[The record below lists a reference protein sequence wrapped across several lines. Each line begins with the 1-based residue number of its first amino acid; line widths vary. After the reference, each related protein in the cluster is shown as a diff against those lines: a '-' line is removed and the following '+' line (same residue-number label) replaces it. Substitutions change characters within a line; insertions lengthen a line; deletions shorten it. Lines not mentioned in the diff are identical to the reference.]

1 MGEYLVVYERLKK
14 SANAESFCLASKIS
28 DPDSSQMKKL
38 IFDLKCVL
46 NCTTLTWLA
55 KKTKPQ

>member
-38 IFDLKCVL
+38 IFDLKYVSTVQPFFCL
-46 NCTTLTWLA
+46 
-55 KKTKPQ
+55 